1 MAYNYMPNYMPY
13 QYQPQYQQ
21 PQQMA
26 TGFVSVRNIEEAFNY
41 PIAPGNSITFKD
53 ENAPYVY
60 TKTKGFSPLEQPV
73 FERYRLVKE
82 EPGETAK
89 MPQNSPEAP
98 QADKSI
104 QEQIDSLK
112 KRITALEER
121 YEFTDDN
128 ASDAKPRKRPQTA
141 KSAAEHDTT
150 AGD

>member
-1 MAYNYMPNYMPY
+1 MAYNYMQNYMPY

-82 EPGETAK
+82 EPGETVK
-89 MPQNSPEAP
+89 MPKNTPETP

-128 ASDAKPRKRPQTA
+128 AGDAKPRKRPQTA
-141 KSAAEHDTT
+141 KSSAEHDTT

>member
-82 EPGETAK
+82 EPAEAAK
-89 MPQNSPEAP
+89 TPQNSPEAP

-112 KRITALEER
+112 RRITALEER
-121 YEFTDDN
+121 YEYSDDHAGN
-128 ASDAKPRKRPQTA
+128 AKPRKRTQTVE
-141 KSAAEHDTT
+141 SSAEHDTT
-150 AGD
+150 AGN